1 MLVGARCTNAKCKNS
16 KTKETFNPTKLTLS
30 GLGTWNGPWKCP
42 DCKQEMCTV
51 RRDTGKAEGKTT
63 PSKTVRYRLSAP
75 STAKPRSRKK
85 TPAKTG
91 KKYVARKKS

>member
-1 MLVGARCTNAKCKNS
+1 MY
-16 KTKETFNPTKLTLS
+16 
-30 GLGTWNGPWKCP
+30 
-42 DCKQEMCTV
+42 TV

-63 PSKTVRYRLSAP
+63 PSKTIRYRVTAP

-85 TPAKTG
+85 APAKAG

>member
-1 MLVGARCTNAKCKNS
+1 MY
-16 KTKETFNPTKLTLS
+16 
-30 GLGTWNGPWKCP
+30 
-42 DCKQEMCTV
+42 TV

-63 PSKTVRYRLSAP
+63 PGKTVRYCVSAP

-85 TPAKTG
+85 APAKTG